1 MGSSSI
7 LTSVAMKSD
16 PQNGFPASE
25 PNVLQSRE
33 VQSVVLSPTLR
44 YSGLPNF
51 CPKVQFRDPRSQR
64 VFGAQVAVQV
74 CVRPGSY
81 KMGPPSSGPSDFLD
95 PRIPSSEVEW
105 VTKEKGATI
114 LRGLLIRLE

>member
-1 MGSSSI
+1 MEVFSVLVGGLCVLGGLLAAPCWLYADLQSSSF
-7 LTSVAMKSD
+7 SS
-16 PQNGFPASE
+16 F
-25 PNVLQSRE
+25 R
-33 VQSVVLSPTLR
+33 
-44 YSGLPNF
+44 
-51 CPKVQFRDPRSQR
+51 FRDPRSQR

-81 KMGPPSSGPSDFLD
+81 KMGPPSSAPSDLLD

-114 LRGLLIRLE
+114 LRSLLVRVE